1 MIVWGSNMFNKI
13 WKEQI
18 AKPKGKLGIWKPKQE
33 LQPRE
38 EEEEDKCCEE
48 AKKYLHYF
56 LLMQGFTVNSY
67 ENYTCEQLKNHV
79 KREADVD
86 RFPFQS
92 VRDYVWSSIDLFWDD
107 CEEEFVEAELWH
119 TKENWIWGEAPRE
132 DAWDKV

>member
-48 AKKYLHYF
+48 AKKYLDYF
-56 LLMQGFTVNSY
+56 LITGGISFFPTSEY
-67 ENYTCEQLKNHV
+67 SCKELKHFI
-79 KREADVD
+79 KIMHGRSED
-86 RFPFQS
+86 FGWPS
-92 VRDYVWSSIDLFWDD
+92 VSLFWDD
-107 CEEEFVEAELWH
+107 CEHEFVEAELWH